1 MNFRSIIFIVLVLFS
16 YVFFRV
22 SPLKYTIVY
31 KPHVT
36 THVFEKNVTWQ
47 LGLLSE
53 GAEWLL
59 PSIVILSRL
68 IILSNLCRRIPLY
81 DF

>member
-22 SPLKYTIVY
+22 SPLKYAIVY

-36 THVFEKNVTWQ
+36 THVFEKKRYMATRPPVRRGRMAVAFNRNFIKTYH
-47 LGLLSE
+47 
-53 GAEWLL
+53 
-59 PSIVILSRL
+59 L
-68 IILSNLCRRIPLY
+68 I
-81 DF
+81 